1 MHNKTVHEIR
11 DLLHKKEISSLEL
24 TKQTLDRINLIDK
37 KIDAF
42 LTINTESALNAAK
55 IADKKI
61 ASGDQISDLAGIP
74 MALKDNMCETGVKTT
89 CASKILENFVSPY
102 NATVVDKL
110 NVNNAVIVGKTN
122 MDEFAM
128 GSSTENSAFKT
139 TKNPYDTE
147 RVPGGSSGGSAAS
160 VAAGEVYY
168 SLGSDTGGS
177 IRQPASFCG
186 VVGMK
191 PTYGRVSRYGL
202 VAFASSL
209 DQIGPFTRDVED
221 CALVLNAICGKDSKD
236 STSADIAV
244 PDFTKSLKNNIK
256 GLKIGM
262 PKEYFGDGIDE
273 DVKKVLINSV
283 ETLKK
288 LGAEIKEI
296 SLPLSQYALEVYYI
310 LASSEAS
317 SNLARFDGIKYG
329 FRAKDYNDAVDIYV
343 KSRSQGFGEEVKRR
357 IMLGTYALSSGYYD
371 AFYKKGL
378 KVKTLIINEYKNAF
392 RDVDVIMSPTS
403 PTTAFK
409 AGDKL
414 QDPLSMYMSDICTVP
429 VNIAGLPGISIPAGF
444 VNGLPVGLQFI
455 GNYFDEG
462 SILNTAYTFEQ
473 ATDFHKE
480 RPAL

>member
-24 TKQTLDRINLIDK
+24 TKQTLDRINSIDK

-221 CALVLNAICGKDSKD
+221 CALVLNAICGKDRKD

-329 FRAKDYNDAVDIYV
+329 FRSKDYKDAVDIYV